1 MKRAIFILIFS
12 AAAIA
17 VAAGVFFFFRESDEK
32 KIKSTLNELCVI
44 GSKSS
49 GENPA
54 FLALK
59 ANRADKVFAPKCSF
73 DFKLHIM
80 DGVITP
86 TEIGAKIL
94 RFQAL
99 FNNVKLDFSELEIA
113 IDGDKAAVFFT
124 GSLRG
129 VLKSNGD
136 KVDELKEIE
145 ALLER
150 QESGE
155 WKFSRMSFKNI
166 LEK

>member
-1 MKRAIFILIFS
+1 MKRVIFIVILS
-12 AAAIA
+12 AAVIA
-17 VAAGVFFFFRESDEK
+17 VASGVFFFFSESDEK
-32 KIKSTLNELCVI
+32 KIKSTLDELCVI

-59 ANRADKVFAPKCSF
+59 ANRADKVFAPKCHF
-73 DFKLHIM
+73 NFKLHSM

-86 TEIGAKIL
+86 TEIGARIL
-94 RFQAL
+94 RLQAL
-99 FNNVKLDFSELEIA
+99 FNSVKLDFSELEIA
-113 IDGDKAAVFFT
+113 IEGDKALVFFT
-124 GSLRG
+124 GSLSG

-145 ALLER
+145 ALLVR